1 MVVGCVK
8 HSLFHNHLTWIIEK
22 WQMEHL
28 WSWAHYLFMQICMM
42 GAMND
47 FDWWNL
53 ECAATCFIIVTTVE
67 IHRLILEQN

>member
-42 GAMND
+42 GAMN
-47 FDWWNL
+47 
-53 ECAATCFIIVTTVE
+53 
-67 IHRLILEQN
+67 